1 MYERN
6 AGIQECWEKDSWYG
20 ISDTSDVSRNLLYNP
35 DDEAMETLA
44 ALKPEWFV
52 YDKPFLLS
60 RDRSILYGFTVSE
73 NTSLEIPESVI
84 IYDNLFLHE
93 EDHGYKKIYIGK
105 NLEEIVNTQNVFG
118 FFVEDYVVDVRND
131 SFASDAG
138 ILYDDIPDDYGG
150 SKLILFPS
158 GRGISSPELYV
169 QYNPTCDLEIG
180 EYAFF
185 MKSFIK
191 AMVLP
196 PNTEIDDKAFF
207 IKAGKGIIF
216 ADSTVED
223 KLLKFKQ
230 DGMIIGT
237 DIKCY
242 KCYEV

>member
-6 AGIQECWEKDSWYG
+6 AEIQECWEKDGWYG

-60 RDRSILYGFTVSE
+60 PDRSILYGFAVSE
-73 NTSLEIPESVI
+73 DTVLEIPESVVV
-84 IYDNLFLHE
+84 YDNLFLHE
-93 EDHGYKKIYIGK
+93 EEYGYKKIYIGEK
-105 NLEEIVNTQNVFG
+105 LEEIVNIQNAFG
-118 FFVEDYVVDVRND
+118 FFVEDYVVDERNG
-131 SFASDAG
+131 SFASDSG
-138 ILYDDIPDDYGG
+138 ILYDEAPDDYAC

-158 GRGISSPELYV
+158 GRGISSPEIYV

-180 EYAFF
+180 EYAFY
-185 MKSFIK
+185 MKGFIK

-207 IKAGKGIIF
+207 IKDGSGVIF
-216 ADSTVED
+216 ANSIAGD
-223 KLLKFKQ
+223 KLHRAKL
-230 DGMIIGT
+230 DGMIVGT

-242 KCYEV
+242 EVVR